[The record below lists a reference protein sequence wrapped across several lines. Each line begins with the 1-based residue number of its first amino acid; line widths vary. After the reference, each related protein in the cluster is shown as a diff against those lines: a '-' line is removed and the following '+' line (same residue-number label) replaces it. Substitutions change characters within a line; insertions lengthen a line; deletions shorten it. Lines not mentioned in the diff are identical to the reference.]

1 MRSRRT
7 LQNKLYNVLASS
19 KFRSQLFSESFVSV
33 MLELTPEVLSILKE
47 HTTVFSKYLSC
58 YIHALNKFIGF
69 LRKVSS
75 LRFERTV
82 LIKYVKKLRFINDSL
97 TTYNFEA
104 EFPDPSNTSLHE
116 GVKPLASF
124 FLKSIELLDLLN
136 YFLTQP
142 LQKEI
147 ISKTLNS
154 DLNLSEECIV
164 AIEDTYNHFVKFAQW
179 MIESLQIEN
188 TFFQIEVVQ
197 FTRKCA
203 IEDGVDLENTDNI
216 FLQQVVPVADTEEYE
231 VIAEEW
237 AHILADKT
245 VQLET
250 KFNENVINWQNKFD
264 KKKEDK

>member
-1 MRSRRT
+1 
-7 LQNKLYNVLASS
+7 
-19 KFRSQLFSESFVSV
+19 
-33 MLELTPEVLSILKE
+33 MLELTPEVLGILKG

-58 YIHALNKFIGF
+58 YIHTLNKFIGF

-75 LRFERTV
+75 LRFERTA

-97 TTYNFEA
+97 TAYNFDA
-104 EFPDPSNTSLHE
+104 EFSDPYNTHLDE
-116 GVKPLASF
+116 AVKPLASF
-124 FLKSIELLDLLN
+124 LLKSIELLDLLN

-147 ISKTLNS
+147 ISKTLNNE
-154 DLNLSEECIV
+154 LTLSEECIV
-164 AIEDTYNHFVKFAQW
+164 AVEDTYNHFVKFAQW

-203 IEDGVDLENTDNI
+203 IEDGIDLENTDNI
-216 FLQQVVPVADTEEYE
+216 FLQEVVPVADTEEYE

-237 AHILADKT
+237 AHILDDKT
-245 VQLET
+245 LNLEA

>member
-1 MRSRRT
+1 
-7 LQNKLYNVLASS
+7 
-19 KFRSQLFSESFVSV
+19 
-33 MLELTPEVLSILKE
+33 MLDVTPEVIKIFKE
-47 HTTVFSKYLSC
+47 HVAVFSKYLSC

-82 LIKYVKKLRFINDSL
+82 LIKYVKKLRFLNDSL
-97 TTYNFEA
+97 TSYSFDS
-104 EFPDPSNTSLHE
+104 EFPNTSNTSLGE
-116 GVKPLASF
+116 AVKPLAA
-124 FLKSIELLDLLN
+124 FLLKGIELLDLLN

-164 AIEDTYNHFVKFAQW
+164 TIEDTYNHFVKFAQW

-188 TFFQIEVVQ
+188 SFYQIEVVQ

-216 FLQQVVPVADTEEYE
+216 FLQQVVPVTDTEEYE

-237 AHILADKT
+237 AHILTDKT
-245 VQLET
+245 LQLEI
-250 KFNENVINWQNKFD
+250 KFNENVVNWQNKFE
-264 KKKEDK
+264 KKKDEKP